1 VQAIQDSE
9 DFPSPI
15 GLAQGQTARLTVM
28 NIGDEQGFVNW
39 KFLDAFGRTLAE
51 TPEPHL
57 IPPGQFR
64 SFDFDLPN
72 PPPGIADVFGRA
84 QVRVIVR
91 TVGNPDIKILRAS
104 VEVFDNATGRRALS
118 YACRPRNTRV
128 RISRGALPAKVPW
141 YAMSLTILSVR
152 VLRRATLFIQDANL
166 ERGRN
171 IMKRIRNSLVAFV
184 GLCTAM
190 LTLISISTRS
200 AGSAASLSCPDY
212 PDTVFLGDSPG
223 AASPG
228 WTDNVQAWLT
238 TLRTGSSRRQSD
250 PFLIKFPVG
259 FNLNTEFDPED
270 PTHGRPAR
278 WPFPMPASLA
288 LMDTRK

>member
-1 VQAIQDSE
+1 MNTKYRSIKPLPIAASLALTAAVVILAFWPYLRVQAIQDSE

-104 VEVFDNATGRRALS
+104 VEVFDNATGRTS
-118 YACRPRNTRV
+118 
-128 RISRGALPAKVPW
+128 
-141 YAMSLTILSVR
+141 
-152 VLRRATLFIQDANL
+152 
-166 ERGRN
+166 
-171 IMKRIRNSLVAFV
+171 FV
-184 GLCTAM
+184 
-190 LTLISISTRS
+190 I
-200 AGSAASLSCPDY
+200 P
-212 PDTVFLGDSPG
+212 
-223 AASPG
+223 
-228 WTDNVQAWLT
+228 
-238 TLRTGSSRRQSD
+238 
-250 PFLIKFPVG
+250 PVDR
-259 FNLNTEFDPED
+259 E
-270 PTHGRPAR
+270 THE
-278 WPFPMPASLA
+278 
-288 LMDTRK
+288 